1 MEILSRT
8 NILALYDKVVSEDR
22 RTDHLPDSHTVGLG
36 PIARRGAPAAVAAG
50 LVPGFCDPRLRDF
63 SPEILGKFPGG
74 LLSET
79 LWGCPCRGGGVFVL
93 PGGYRPHWQ

>member
-36 PIARRGAPAAVAAG
+36 PIARRGAGATPRRTNACGRHCPRTGTPEATARSSRLPRDSVAERRRQTSA
-50 LVPGFCDPRLRDF
+50 
-63 SPEILGKFPGG
+63 S
-74 LLSET
+74 T
-79 LWGCPCRGGGVFVL
+79 
-93 PGGYRPHWQ
+93 